1 MKKHAKFVPDS
12 RWVRYDKNAQ
22 LWIPNRK
29 RIYLYWY
36 KFLQLALVDGLTPV
50 RWCAYKGWGT
60 PADILSQPFDA
71 WWDERWVD
79 LFGYPEGGQPKFSLS
94 TSRPKTDAIRYAYL
108 VHIHKGRG
116 DNWEIAQYIQKRE
129 TSKRGI
135 PVPSFAYATEGVV
148 YGAED
153 KLTVQSRVGRY
164 KQMAQQIIDN
174 VRDGTFPGK
183 S

>member
-36 KFLQLALVDGLTPV
+36 KFLQLALVDGLTPA
-50 RWCAYKGWGT
+50 RWGAYKGWGT

-71 WWDERWVD
+71 WWGEHWVD

-108 VHIHKGRG
+108 VHIHRGRG